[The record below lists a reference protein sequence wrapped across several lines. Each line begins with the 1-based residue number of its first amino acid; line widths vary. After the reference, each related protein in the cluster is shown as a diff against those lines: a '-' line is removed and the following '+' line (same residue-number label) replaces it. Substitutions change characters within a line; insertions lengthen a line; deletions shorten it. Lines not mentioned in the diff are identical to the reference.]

1 MTTEYEILFAE
12 EFFRQQAA
20 EEKNKVFDDALVR
33 DYEMTFSTPHGQR
46 VMLDILMRGHLYE
59 TTFTGNSRGMFLEG
73 QRDMALYILSYFQTH
88 KYKERND
95 G

>member
-46 VMLDILMRGHLYE
+46 DRKFKRNVFRGPKRYGALHPVV
-59 TTFTGNSRGMFLEG
+59 FPDAQVQGA
-73 QRDMALYILSYFQTH
+73 QRWLSLPVIQT
-88 KYKERND
+88 
-95 G
+95 